1 MAREIQMRHR
11 RFAHTQK
18 TKPLPRDHH
27 KGSLNRTAND
37 CEENVFGGFCVPVSA
52 DHTLQVLSLE
62 AVISLLPSGENCT
75 RGTNM

>member
-1 MAREIQMRHR
+1 VKYKCGTVVSPTLKR
-11 RFAHTQK
+11 RNHYLET
-18 TKPLPRDHH
+18 TTR
-27 KGSLNRTAND
+27 GSSNCGANGW
-37 CEENVFGGFCVPVSA
+37 EENIFGGFSVPVSA